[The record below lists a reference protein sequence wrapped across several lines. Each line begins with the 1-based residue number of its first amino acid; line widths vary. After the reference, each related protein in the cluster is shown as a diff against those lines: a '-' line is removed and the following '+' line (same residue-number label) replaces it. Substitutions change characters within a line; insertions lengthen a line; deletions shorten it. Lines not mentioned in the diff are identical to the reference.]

1 MSGVDQLLLSRRLLV
16 CVGPGGVGKTTVAA
30 ALAVRAAQLGRRT
43 LVLTIDPARRLIT
56 TLGLEDLG
64 DACREIVFDGSD
76 EEIGQGGHVEGV
88 AQIEPGGHVGSSRF
102 FAAMLD
108 SGDSFDA
115 LVARVAEDPE
125 HRQRILG
132 NRVYRLMSRAF
143 GNAHAYVAMERLYDA
158 TVGGDFDL
166 VILDT
171 PPTRNALDIIDAPG
185 RLLAF
190 LDEKVVGWLLRQP
203 PVGLRARLLARGGA
217 AARGLLSLLAGEALV
232 DDLAEFLELF
242 VSLRPGF
249 QARATAVQE
258 QLRSPDS
265 AFVLITSPQAD
276 NLADAAYLR
285 DGLAGRGVPL
295 QALIVNRAFV
305 PLTDDPWSSMLS
317 QRERRRDL
325 EELGPRDEREAA
337 GFSALLDQVQG
348 VAERLARANKCAQE
362 AIVAFAAAVP
372 EACLKIQVPQL
383 DHEPQDCQALTGLA
397 LLLADPRAHLR
408 E

>member
-1 MSGVDQLLLSRRLLV
+1 MSELDQLLLSRRLVV
-16 CVGPGGVGKTTVAA
+16 CVGPGGVGKTTIAA
-30 ALAVRAAQLGRRT
+30 ALGVRAAELGRRT

-56 TLGLEDLG
+56 TLGLENLG
-64 DACREIVFDGSD
+64 DACREVALD
-76 EEIGQGGHVEGV
+76 EHV
-88 AQIEPGGHVGSSRF
+88 GHVGHGERSQL

-125 HRQRILG
+125 HCQRILD

-158 TVGGDFDL
+158 TAGGDFEL

-190 LDEKVVGWLLRQP
+190 LDEKVIGWLLRQP
-203 PVGLRARLLARGGA
+203 SEGLRARLLARGGA

-232 DDLAEFLELF
+232 DDLAGFLELF

-249 QARATAVQE
+249 QARAAAVQE

-265 AFVLITSPQAD
+265 AFFLITSPLAD

-285 DGLAGRGVPL
+285 DGLAGRGVAL

-305 PLTDDPWSSMLS
+305 PLGDSPWSSTPEP
-317 QRERRRDL
+317 RERQLDL
-325 EELGPRDEREAA
+325 DELAPRYEQEATC
-337 GFSALLDQVQG
+337 FSALLDHVHAVG
-348 VAERLARANKCAQE
+348 KRLAKGNQRSQE
-362 AIVAFAAAVP
+362 AIAIFAGAAP
-372 EACLKIQVPQL
+372 RSCLKVQVPQL

-397 LLLADPRAHLR
+397 ALLADPRARLR

>member
-1 MSGVDQLLLSRRLLV
+1 MLEFDQLLLSRRLVV
-16 CVGPGGVGKTTVAA
+16 CVGPGGVGKTTIAA
-30 ALAVRAAQLGRRT
+30 ALGVRAAELGRRT

-56 TLGLEDLG
+56 TLGLENLG
-64 DACREIVFDGSD
+64 DACRE
-76 EEIGQGGHVEGV
+76 V
-88 AQIEPGGHVGSSRF
+88 ALDGHVGHVGHVGHGERSQL

-125 HRQRILG
+125 DPEHCQRILD

-143 GNAHAYVAMERLYDA
+143 GNAHAYVAMERLYDVTA
-158 TVGGDFDL
+158 GGDFEL

-190 LDEKVVGWLLRQP
+190 LDDLVIGWLLRQP
-203 PVGLRARLLARGGA
+203 PEGLRARLRARGGA

-232 DDLAEFLELF
+232 DDLAGFLELF

-249 QARATAVQE
+249 QARAAAIQE

-265 AFVLITSPQAD
+265 AFVLITSPLVD

-305 PLTDDPWSSMLS
+305 PLGDSPWSSTPEP
-317 QRERRRDL
+317 RERQLDL
-325 EELGPRDEREAA
+325 DELAPRHEQEAA
-337 GFSALLDQVQG
+337 CFSALLDHVHA
-348 VAERLARANKCAQE
+348 VEKRLAKGNQRSQE
-362 AIVAFAAAVP
+362 AIATFAGAAP
-372 EACLKIQVPQL
+372 RDCLKVQVPQL
-383 DHEPQDCQALTGLA
+383 DHEPQDCPALTGLA
-397 LLLADPRAHLR
+397 SLLADPRARLR

>member
-1 MSGVDQLLLSRRLLV
+1 MSELDQLLLSRRLLV

-30 ALAVRAAQLGRRT
+30 ALAVRAVQLGRRT
-43 LVLTIDPARRLIT
+43 LVLTIDPARRLVT

-64 DACREIVFDGSD
+64 DACREVVLEGRD
-76 EEIGQGGHVEGV
+76 EHVGQGGLAEDG
-88 AQIEPGGHVGSSRF
+88 EDSRRSRL

-125 HRQRILG
+125 HRQRILD
-132 NRVYRLMSRAF
+132 NRIYRLMSRAF

-158 TVGGDFDL
+158 TADGDFDL

-190 LDEKVVGWLLRQP
+190 LDEKVIGWLLRQP
-203 PVGLRARLLARGGA
+203 PAGLRARLLARGGM

-232 DDLAEFLELF
+232 DDLAGFLELF

-258 QLRSPDS
+258 QLRSPEC
-265 AFVLITSPQAD
+265 AFVLVTSPLAD

-305 PLTDDPWSSMLS
+305 PLAEEPWSSTPL
-317 QRERRRDL
+317 QRSRRRDL
-325 EELGPRDEREAA
+325 DELAPIDEREVA
-337 GFSALLDQVQG
+337 GFSALLDQVRSVG
-348 VAERLARANKCAQE
+348 ERLAIANQRARE
-362 AIVAFAAAVP
+362 AISVFAGAAP
-372 EACLKIQVPQL
+372 RSCLKIQIPQL
-383 DHEPQDCQALTGLA
+383 DHEPQDCRALTGLA
-397 LLLADPRAHLR
+397 SLLADPRARLR